1 MSSEEKVS
9 EKSYEAISG
18 TAEETEKGMHSD
30 SVSKSKPT
38 ESVEVT
44 GDKEEKGTT

>member
-9 EKSYEAISG
+9 DKSYEAISG

-30 SVSKSKPT
+30 AVGKQKPA
-38 ESVEVT
+38 ESVRVA
-44 GDKEEKGTT
+44 GDSEEKGTA